1 MAAKRLAGRTALVT
15 GSSRGIG
22 RAIAQRLAAEGATVV
37 VTARSVDA
45 SAGNPGTLRETV
57 ELIEAKGGRAIPI
70 ACDLERQE
78 ECERLIETVTKAV
91 GPIDILVNNA
101 GLAEYVPLES
111 MPLDLFDRTLTHYL
125 RAPFIL
131 TQAVIPQMRARGA
144 GWIVNIGSV
153 TAQPPIKPYSVFDT
167 DVGST
172 VYATAKA
179 AMNRFTQGAAAELLA
194 SNIAVNMVAP
204 STAILTPGAARYIP
218 DDYPGENVAY
228 LAHTVVEM
236 CHLPAA
242 ERSGLLAHSM
252 HFPAAHKL
260 AVLDLDGATPL
271 PPAQIPAWSHPAV
284 NPFGE

>member
-1 MAAKRLAGRTALVT
+1 MAAKRLAGKTALVT

-37 VTARSVDA
+37 VAARSVDA

-57 ELIEAKGGRAIPI
+57 VLIEAQGGRAIPI

-78 ECERLIETVTKAV
+78 ECEQLIERASQVA

-111 MPLDLFDRTLTHYL
+111 MSLDLFDRTLTHYL

-131 TQAVIPQMRARGA
+131 TQAVIPQMKARGA

-153 TAQPPIKPYSVFDT
+153 TAQPPIKPYSLFDT
-167 DVGST
+167 EVGST

-204 STAILTPGAARYIP
+204 STAILTPGASRYIP

-242 ERSGLLAHSM
+242 ERSGLLTHSM

-260 AVLDLDGATPL
+260 AVVDLDGVTPL

-284 NPFGE
+284 NPLGE

>member
-1 MAAKRLAGRTALVT
+1 MAAKRLLGKTALVT

-22 RAIAQRLAAEGATVV
+22 RAIAQRLATEGATVV
-37 VTARSVDA
+37 VTARSVEA

-57 ELIEAKGGRAIPI
+57 ELIEAQGGRAIPI
-70 ACDLERQE
+70 ACDLERHE
-78 ECERLIETVTKAV
+78 DCERLIERVTQLA

-131 TQAVIPQMRARGA
+131 TQAVIPQMKARGA

-167 DVGST
+167 EVGST

-204 STAILTPGAARYIP
+204 STAILTPGASRYIP

-242 ERSGLLAHSM
+242 ERSGLLTHSM

-284 NPFGE
+284 NPLGE

>member
-1 MAAKRLAGRTALVT
+1 MKRLAGKTALVT
-15 GSSRGIG
+15 GASRGIG

-37 VTARSVDA
+37 VVARSVAA
-45 SAGNPGTLRETV
+45 SAGNPGTLNETV
-57 ELIEAKGGRAIPI
+57 ALIEAKGGRAIAI

-78 ECERLIETVTKAV
+78 ECERLIERASAAA

-101 GLAEYVPLES
+101 GLADYVPLAD
-111 MPLDLFDRTLTHYL
+111 MPIDVFDRTMTHYL

-131 TQAVIPQMRARGA
+131 IQQAIPQMKARGA

-153 TAQPPIKPYSVFDT
+153 TAQAPIKPYNVFDT

-179 AMNRFTQGAAAELLA
+179 AVNRFTQGAAAELLA
-194 SNIAVNMVAP
+194 HNIAVNMVGP
-204 STAILTPGAARYIP
+204 STAIVTPGAARYIP

-242 ERSGLLAHSM
+242 ERTGLLTHSM

-260 AVLDLDGATPL
+260 DVVDLDGVTPL
-271 PPAQIPAWSHPAV
+271 PPAEIPAWSHPAV
-284 NPFGE
+284 NPRGE